1 MSMVF
6 HMFSMAIPWKAV
18 KYSGPERSTRGIR
31 IVSIYGQQWTNTKRS
46 ARRDQLMSSAICG
59 PPRNAQNAVA
69 RMSRVTFGPSATT
82 PNGRY
87 ICRVIKFVIRRTY
100 CGMRACRCR
109 FDSSQTP
116 RPCKI
121 LMYYEKHP
129 HLQWRQRECNF
140 GGDTEGIKE
149 QLQR

>member
-1 MSMVF
+1 MVF
-6 HMFSMAIPWKAV
+6 HMFSMVIPWKAV

-69 RMSRVTFGPSATT
+69 RMSRVTFGPPATT

-87 ICRVIKFVIRRTY
+87 ICPRNKVRHSTY
-100 CGMRACRCR
+100 VLWYARLPLPVRLIPNT
-109 FDSSQTP
+109 QT
-116 RPCKI
+116 
-121 LMYYEKHP
+121 M
-129 HLQWRQRECNF
+129 
-140 GGDTEGIKE
+140 
-149 QLQR
+149 